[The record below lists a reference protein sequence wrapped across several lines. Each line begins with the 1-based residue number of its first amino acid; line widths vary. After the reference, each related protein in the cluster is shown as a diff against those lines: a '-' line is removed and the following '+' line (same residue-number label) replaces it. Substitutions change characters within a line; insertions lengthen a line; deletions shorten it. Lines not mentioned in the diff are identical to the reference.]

1 MLDEWIKAKNCNN
14 SDVANLCVCNYTTSS
29 HCFILLPYSPSSP
42 LLSTPS
48 SSLWWNINSF
58 IYKRFLFCVFSKHT
72 HTREILFSEL
82 ELFEEIGKSERAR
95 EEKVK
100 WLLCI
105 IERNFF
111 FFFFAQK
118 SLIDG
123 GVRCCR
129 RKMIY
134 MITKNSVA
142 YVNV

>member
-1 MLDEWIKAKNCNN
+1 MKPICSMNEWRKKIVTTAMLPI
-14 SDVANLCVCNYTTSS
+14 CVCNYTTSS
-29 HCFILLPYSPSSP
+29 HCFILAFISSP
-42 LLSTPS
+42 LHSTP

-58 IYKRFLFCVFSKHT
+58 IYKRFLFCVFSKHKHT
-72 HTREILFSEL
+72 HTLFWIRTIWRNKIERE
-82 ELFEEIGKSERAR
+82 R

>member
-14 SDVANLCVCNYTTSS
+14 SDVANLCVCVITQ
-29 HCFILLPYSPSSP
+29 HQAIVLFFCLIPHH

-82 ELFEEIGKSERAR
+82 EPFEEIGKSERAR